1 MDTVLNLYKRKSE
14 TPLQTMGRFVAS
26 HPEYAGVKMTYAGRL
41 DPMAEGVLV
50 ALSGEKN
57 KERDQYTGM
66 DKDYEFELAFGVET
80 DTLDTLGL
88 VTSQKTVGDAGMAAP
103 TLDQVNETLKKYK
116 GRIRQVYPAYS
127 SKVVD
132 GTPLFE
138 YARRGV
144 IGSVVMPSHEVSV
157 SALEAVEVRQMAKTE
172 LWKGITEAISAVT
185 GDFRQKHILEA
196 WKGYFE
202 ASAPE
207 MIYVYKLKVSCGSGF
222 YVRQLVS
229 DLGKDFGCGAVT
241 LSIVRTRVG
250 EYKIEDSMR

>member
-14 TPLQTMGRFVAS
+14 TPLQTIGRFVAS

-50 ALSGEKN
+50 VLSGEKN
-57 KERDQYTGM
+57 KERDAYTGM
-66 DKDYEFELAFGVET
+66 DKDYEFELVFGVET

-88 VTSQKTVGDAGMAAP
+88 VTTQKLVTKEP
-103 TLDQVNETLKKYK
+103 SLDEVNSALRKYL
-116 GRIRQVYPAYS
+116 GSIEQAYPAYS

-144 IGSVVMPSHEVSV
+144 IGSVVMPKHTVTVTRLEAKSVREVS
-157 SALEAVEVRQMAKTE
+157 KDE
-172 LWKGITEAISAVT
+172 LWKGARESILAVT
-185 GDFRQKHILEA
+185 GDFRQKHIVEA
-196 WKGYFE
+196 WEGYF
-202 ASAPE
+202 ATSAPE
-207 MIYVYKLKVSCGSGF
+207 TLYVYKLSVSCGSGF

-229 DLGKDFGCGAVT
+229 DLGKDLGLGAVT

-250 EYKIEDSMR
+250 EYVIGDSVR

>member
-50 ALSGEKN
+50 VLSGEKN
-57 KERDQYTGM
+57 KERDVYTGM
-66 DKDYEFELAFGVET
+66 DKDYEFELVFGVET
-80 DTLDTLGL
+80 DTLDPLGL
-88 VTSQKTVGDAGMAAP
+88 VTTQKLVTKEP
-103 TLDQVNETLKKYK
+103 SLDEVNSALRKYL
-116 GRIRQVYPAYS
+116 GSIEQAYPAYS

-144 IGSVVMPSHEVSV
+144 IGSVVMPRHVVNVSR
-157 SALEAVEVRQMAKTE
+157 LEATSVRKVSKDE
-172 LWKGITEAISAVT
+172 FWKGVRDSVMAVT
-185 GDFRQKHILEA
+185 GDFRQKHIVEA
-196 WKGYFE
+196 WEGYF
-202 ASAPE
+202 ASSTAPQSLF
-207 MIYVYKLKVSCGSGF
+207 VYKLSVSCGSGF

-229 DLGKDFGCGAVT
+229 DLGRDLGLGAVT
-241 LSIVRTRVG
+241 VSIVRTRVG
-250 EYKIEDSMR
+250 EYGIADSVR